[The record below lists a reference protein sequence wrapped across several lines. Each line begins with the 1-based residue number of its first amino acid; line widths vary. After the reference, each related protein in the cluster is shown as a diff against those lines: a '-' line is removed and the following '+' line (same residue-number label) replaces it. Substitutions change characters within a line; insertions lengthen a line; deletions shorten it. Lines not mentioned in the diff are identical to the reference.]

1 MRIPYHLP
9 QYGPSSFHPLP
20 PRPHPTDL
28 PPASAGLKRK
38 APHSPERGGSPW
50 HRQRLQE
57 QQQEQE
63 RHESGL
69 SRVQQQPKQ
78 EKEKQCTLTSREG
91 PAASSSCSEA
101 ADSNESG
108 AARLGVGG
116 SRYLLTPADSHPAH
130 FTRGSLIQLAS
141 GQMKKV
147 EELDTDDFLSSA
159 AHSPEVFLKVN
170 QNHLG
175 LFAEF
180 IPILSGVNRPE
191 HLGAT

>member
-1 MRIPYHLP
+1 M
-9 QYGPSSFHPLP
+9 
-20 PRPHPTDL
+20 
-28 PPASAGLKRK
+28 
-38 APHSPERGGSPW
+38 
-50 HRQRLQE
+50 QE
-57 QQQEQE
+57 QQEQE

-78 EKEKQCTLTSREG
+78 EKEKQCTLTSREA
-91 PAASSSCSEA
+91 PASASCSD

-159 AHSPEVFLKVN
+159 AHSPEVLLKPY
-170 QNHLG
+170 QNHLC
-175 LFAEF
+175 LFAYF

-191 HLGAT
+191 HLGAA

>member
-1 MRIPYHLP
+1 M
-9 QYGPSSFHPLP
+9 Q
-20 PRPHPTDL
+20 
-28 PPASAGLKRK
+28 
-38 APHSPERGGSPW
+38 
-50 HRQRLQE
+50 
-57 QQQEQE
+57 
-63 RHESGL
+63 
-69 SRVQQQPKQ
+69 QQQPKQ

-91 PAASSSCSEA
+91 PAASASCSD

-159 AHSPEVFLKVN
+159 AHSPEVFLKLLN
-170 QNHLG
+170 QNHLC

-180 IPILSGVNRPE
+180 IPICSGVN
-191 HLGAT
+191 